1 MKRQVILDA
10 GPLVAL
16 IDRNDRFHNW
26 ARREWSQL
34 EHPLLTCESVITE
47 SCFLV
52 KNVYGGEA
60 GILSLL
66 RKEVIKIAFKLE
78 DELRQVD
85 ELMQRYQ
92 SVPMSLADACLVR
105 MAELNPASQVLT
117 LDSDFLIYRKLR
129 DRPISAIMPES
140 NYS

>member
-26 ARREWSQL
+26 AKQEWSQL
-34 EHPLLTCESVITE
+34 EHPLLTCEAVITE

-52 KNVYGGEA
+52 KTVYGGQA

-66 RKEVIKIAFKLE
+66 RW
-78 DELRQVD
+78 RQ
-85 ELMQRYQ
+85 
-92 SVPMSLADACLVR
+92 
-105 MAELNPASQVLT
+105 
-117 LDSDFLIYRKLR
+117 
-129 DRPISAIMPES
+129 
-140 NYS
+140 